1 MKSTLLRKLHV
12 VIMALL
18 LLWTF
23 VSLAAPA
30 VKDTGIYIAIALG
43 PLISYGIA
51 VWLIGTLRRDV
62 PRL

>member
-1 MKSTLLRKLHV
+1 MKNSLLRKLHV

-18 LLWTF
+18 SLWTF

-43 PLISYGIA
+43 PLISYCIA
-51 VWLIGTLRRDV
+51 AWLIGTIRRDV
-62 PRL
+62 PHL

>member
-1 MKSTLLRKLHV
+1 MKNSLVRKLHV

-30 VKDTGIYIAIALG
+30 VKDTGMYIVIAIG
-43 PLISYGIA
+43 PLISYCIA
-51 VWLIGTLRRDV
+51 AWLIGTLRRDV